1 VTVSTL
7 VRPFS
12 SRRVL
17 RQSWNFSGTGSI
29 GGVSAV
35 AARREFATAEWGA
48 GGRGQG
54 ELSFDE
60 VVDFNKIGCDER
72 EHNGDAD
79 DPTNEEGNEGNHW
92 TEFFVGVGVVL
103 VILRIE
109 VETDT
114 EHNED
119 EEDGTNNDSGH
130 GLVDCKFLSFG
141 SCSESNLLCL
151 DSLALSFLKFVDDG
165 QFAGAAVAEWSTDGR
180 LKQKVGDLICG
191 DGCHCFDD
199 ASKRNVDGDDTGED
213 IVVA

>member
-1 VTVSTL
+1 M
-7 VRPFS
+7 
-12 SRRVL
+12 
-17 RQSWNFSGTGSI
+17 
-29 GGVSAV
+29 
-35 AARREFATAEWGA
+35 
-48 GGRGQG
+48 
-54 ELSFDE
+54 SFDE
-60 VVDFNKIGCDER
+60 VVDFNKVGCDER

-92 TEFFVGVGVVL
+92 TEFFVGVGVVIVL
-103 VILRIE
+103 FVE

-130 GLVDCKFLSFG
+130 GLVDWKFFSFG
-141 SCSESNLLCL
+141 SGSEPNLLCL
-151 DSLALSFLKFVDDG
+151 NSLTLSFLKFVDDG

-199 ASKRNVDGDDTGED
+199 ASKRNVDGDDTGKY
-213 IVVA
+213 IVVACVSGVDGSGER